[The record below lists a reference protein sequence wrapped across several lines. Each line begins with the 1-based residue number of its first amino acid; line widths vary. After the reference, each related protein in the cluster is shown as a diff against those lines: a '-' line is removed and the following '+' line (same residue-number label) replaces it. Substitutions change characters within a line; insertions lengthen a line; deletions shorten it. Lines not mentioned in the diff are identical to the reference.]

1 MSNPGP
7 NIVQPSLQRGAAVIS
22 VASPSATAAK
32 NTVTEATVTVSG
44 VAVGDWVSVNPT
56 KSPGTGVAIGSA
68 YVSAANTIT
77 IEYVNATGTDQSVAS
92 DTYLINVIR
101 SYPVQTDF
109 GVTKFNNYGVVA
121 GSNP

>member
-7 NIVQPSLQRGAAVIS
+7 NLVNPTIQRGSAIVS
-22 VASPSATAAK
+22 VASPTATATK
-32 NTVTEATVTVSG
+32 NTVTEATVTISG
-44 VAVGDWVSVNPT
+44 VATGDWVSINPT

-68 YVSAANTIT
+68 YVSAANTVT
-77 IEYVNATGTDQSVAS
+77 IEYINATGTDQSVAS
-92 DTYLINVIR
+92 DTYLVNVIR
-101 SYPVQTDF
+101 SYPVVTDF

>member
-22 VASPSATAAK
+22 VASPTATATK

-44 VAVGDWVSVNPT
+44 VAVGDWVGVSPT

-92 DTYLINVIR
+92 DTYLMNVIR